1 MTIAE
6 ILHQA
11 KAELT
16 TRGLDLNI
24 AEILIETRLDLTRSD
39 LWMSTDRELGPSE
52 QAQFDADFARYING
66 EPVQYILEVAP
77 FYGRNFYV
85 TPSVLIPRPETE
97 ELVYAAEK
105 FIEKKPNRVR
115 RVLDVCTGSGIIP
128 ITLKATFPE
137 LAVTGSDISV
147 PALEVAEKNSKQLQ
161 TDVHFIHSD
170 LVEYFQQNGEKFDM
184 ILANPPY
191 IADDE
196 RAEMSAYVLNHEPE
210 LALFAPNDGLAI
222 YEKLIENL
230 PDIVDNSFWIG
241 MEIGYTQGEAVKQLF
256 EKSFPQ
262 ATTTVQQDINGKD
275 RMVICVYERI

>member
-105 FIEKKPNRVR
+105 FIEKKAKSCPSRVGCLHGKRYYPNHV
-115 RVLDVCTGSGIIP
+115 
-128 ITLKATFPE
+128 K
-137 LAVTGSDISV
+137 SDISG
-147 PALEVAEKNSKQLQ
+147 
-161 TDVHFIHSD
+161 TRGDRFR
-170 LVEYFQQNGEKFDM
+170 YF
-184 ILANPPY
+184 
-191 IADDE
+191 
-196 RAEMSAYVLNHEPE
+196 RACP
-210 LALFAPNDGLAI
+210 
-222 YEKLIENL
+222 
-230 PDIVDNSFWIG
+230 
-241 MEIGYTQGEAVKQLF
+241 
-256 EKSFPQ
+256 
-262 ATTTVQQDINGKD
+262 
-275 RMVICVYERI
+275 